1 MGTKLSINVCKPSTK
16 IPHFVFIEEKTWEI
30 HGKNLMGQKLKK
42 IFSLKLLRQLEQN
55 FARMVFVRFSMA
67 IPHFVVIL
75 EKHGCHFLIL
85 IDRKPKNIPSE
96 TTSPIDL

>member
-1 MGTKLSINVCKPSTK
+1 
-16 IPHFVFIEEKTWEI
+16 
-30 HGKNLMGQKLKK
+30 MGQRLKK
-42 IFSLKLLRQLEQN
+42 IFLLRQLEQN
-55 FARMVFVRFSMA
+55 FARMVFVRFSMV

-85 IDRKPKNIPSE
+85 IDRKPKNIHSE

>member
-1 MGTKLSINVCKPSTK
+1 MTN
-16 IPHFVFIEEKTWEI
+16 EES
-30 HGKNLMGQKLKK
+30 H
-42 IFSLKLLRQLEQN
+42 LKLLRQLEQN

>member
-1 MGTKLSINVCKPSTK
+1 MGNSWAKSDGPKIEKSLLTETTETIGTK
-16 IPHFVFIEEKTWEI
+16 
-30 HGKNLMGQKLKK
+30 
-42 IFSLKLLRQLEQN
+42 